1 MDSTASSTYEV
12 VVMGSGGVGKSAL
25 TVRFVS
31 GHFLEEYDPT
41 IEDSYKRSFDVDG
54 HVAMINV
61 IDTAGQEEWHHLLDD
76 YILSGQGFALVY
88 SIIEHSS
95 FTEIRSFY
103 EKIERLKDEEAI
115 PLVICGNKQD
125 LEENRTVS
133 TEKGQELAKELGGA
147 FCESSAKTNHNV
159 EEVFFNLVREIRKHR
174 FPGGVPNKDGKK
186 RRGCVIL

>member
-1 MDSTASSTYEV
+1 MADVTASSTYEV

-88 SIIEHSS
+88 SIVEQPS

-103 EKIERLKDEEAI
+103 EKIERLKDDASI
-115 PLVICGNKQD
+115 PLVICGNKKD
-125 LEENRTVS
+125 LESSRAVT
-133 TEKGQELAKELGGA
+133 TERGAELAKELGGA
-147 FCESSAKTNHNV
+147 FVEASAKTNHNV

-174 FPGGVPNKDGKK
+174 FPQGIPSKEKK
-186 RRGCVIL
+186 RRGCAIL